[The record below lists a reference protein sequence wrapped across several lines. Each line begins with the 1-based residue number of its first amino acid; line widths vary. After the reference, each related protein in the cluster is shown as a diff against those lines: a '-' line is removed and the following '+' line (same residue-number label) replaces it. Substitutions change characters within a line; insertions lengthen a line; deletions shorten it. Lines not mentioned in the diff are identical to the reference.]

1 LNQPVSLLQLLS
13 VNSSSG
19 AHEQRPSLSDRFHL
33 ALLLA
38 TSFLELH
45 NVAWLHKYFNSHNV
59 LFFTNTEHKISYAK
73 PYITGFDFSRQD
85 KAGQISLPMRK
96 SPLDLYRHPELRR
109 PTSDPRAISTFT
121 RQHDVYS
128 LGLVLFEIGMWRR
141 LEDFSKPN
149 MGVEDFRRRIL
160 EHLQGDIALRMGDIY
175 QRVIAKCI
183 SGECLE
189 GSLPSAISLDLG
201 VDDDETEENSGAR
214 LTDCEVAV
222 KESASQLNSFYENV
236 VSELQCCQCGAS

>member
-1 LNQPVSLLQLLS
+1 VSLLQLLS
-13 VNSSSG
+13 ANSSSG

-189 GSLPSAISLDLG
+189 GSLPNAISLDLE